1 MATITGAFS
10 RGAMF
15 YWAIRADLVQANPFL
30 TLPFS
35 KRERHR
41 DRFLRDNEL
50 GAIYAAAGH
59 RPYPAGPMV
68 QLLMLTAQRLDEVAG
83 CVGPRSRP
91 ICPHG

>member
-1 MATITGAFS
+1 
-10 RGAMF
+10 MF

-30 TLPFS
+30 SLPFS

-59 RPYPAGPMV
+59 RSYPAGPI
-68 QLLMLTAQRLDEVAG
+68 RRG
-83 CVGPRSRP
+83 RWCS
-91 ICPHG
+91 C